1 MNELPI
7 IKDKS
12 HGLQRRFIILP
23 MIKPIPKSLQN
34 KYLSQQLNQEL
45 PGILN
50 WAINGLIRLDK
61 NKYNFT
67 ISNNM
72 AAIKQK
78 FFNDVSPMADFIT
91 HCLKANP
98 SNTNITGKDLMAA
111 FKSWSE
117 LKKYNVVHLLSPV
130 SFWREFK
137 IETQKLGL
145 EYKNE
150 ILWRYSCQRY

>member
-1 MNELPI
+1 
-7 IKDKS
+7 
-12 HGLQRRFIILP
+12 
-23 MIKPIPKSLQN
+23 
-34 KYLSQQLNQEL
+34 
-45 PGILN
+45 
-50 WAINGLIRLDK
+50 
-61 NKYNFT
+61 
-67 ISNNM
+67 
-72 AAIKQK
+72 
-78 FFNDVSPMADFIT
+78 MADFIT

>member
-61 NKYNFT
+61 TST
-67 ISNNM
+67 ILQYL
-72 AAIKQK
+72 I
-78 FFNDVSPMADFIT
+78 I
-91 HCLKANP
+91 C
-98 SNTNITGKDLMAA
+98 
-111 FKSWSE
+111 
-117 LKKYNVVHLLSPV
+117 Y
-130 SFWREFK
+130 
-137 IETQKLGL
+137 
-145 EYKNE
+145 
-150 ILWRYSCQRY
+150 